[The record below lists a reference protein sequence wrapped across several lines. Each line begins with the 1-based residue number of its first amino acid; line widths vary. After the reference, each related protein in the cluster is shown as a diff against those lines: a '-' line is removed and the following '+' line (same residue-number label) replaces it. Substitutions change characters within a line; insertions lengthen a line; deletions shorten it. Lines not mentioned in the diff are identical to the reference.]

1 MKYYHSFTERDSLLE
16 LVSENYN
23 IIPVLSRFSIPLG
36 FGNRSIG
43 KVCKSQGIDCELFLT
58 IINFILTGSLEYSRI
73 GMISPLSLVDFL
85 KRSHEYFIDYK
96 FPHIRANLV
105 AALDEHHSD
114 VNPSIIA
121 FYDNFVDNVLAHFRY
136 EEDNL
141 FPYIRGLV
149 NGEVSDDY
157 NISVFRRQHV
167 EVSESLNEL
176 KNIILQFYN
185 TDVPN
190 RMYDVLVDIY
200 NCEEDLDT
208 HADIENHVL
217 IPLITQLE
225 KTQEGGA
232 VR

>member
-1 MKYYHSFTERDSLLE
+1 MKYYRTFTDRDSLLE

-36 FGNRSIG
+36 FGNKTIG
-43 KVCKSQGIDCELFLT
+43 KICKTNDIDCELFLT
-58 IINFILTGSLEYSRI
+58 IINFILTGSLDYSRI
-73 GMISPLSLVDFL
+73 KLIRPLSLVDFL
-85 KRSHEYFIDYK
+85 RRSHDYFIDYK

-105 AALDEHHSD
+105 DALDEHHSD
-114 VNPSIIA
+114 VNPSIID
-121 FYDNFVDNVLAHFRY
+121 FFDTFVGSVKAHFKY

-149 NGEVSDDY
+149 NGEHSDY

-176 KNIILQFYN
+176 KNIILQFYD

-217 IPLITQLE
+217 IPLISGLE
-225 KTQEGGA
+225 KQREGGEMK
-232 VR
+232 